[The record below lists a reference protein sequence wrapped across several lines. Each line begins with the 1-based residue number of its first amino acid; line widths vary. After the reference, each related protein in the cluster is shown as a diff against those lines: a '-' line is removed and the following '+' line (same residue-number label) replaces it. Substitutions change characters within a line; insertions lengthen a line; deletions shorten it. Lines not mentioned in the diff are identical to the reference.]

1 MLFAAPRSAMSHSV
15 ELHQLSLQLYKLIVD
30 LMNVATAPFLS
41 AVNKRDLLLRNM
53 FFKSCDI
60 SDSNYYQV
68 P

>member
-41 AVNKRDLLLRNM
+41 AVNKRDLRNM